1 MPKARR
7 FGGVPGRCVE
17 EKPDQVAVF
26 FGVIKG
32 RRKFL
37 GVGAAMPSYAA
48 FSVVWGDAC
57 KEWSCIRCQ
66 TFPPRSVNGVGVVKC
81 GERLTF
87 RHFLPRGVSMLA
99 KSENVSAVGHFR
111 RGA

>member
-17 EKPDQVAVF
+17 KKPIKTAVF

-32 RRKFL
+32 RRKFFWGRGCHAVVRRFFCCMGWCL
-37 GVGAAMPSYAA
+37 QRVELYPPSD
-48 FSVVWGDAC
+48 V
-57 KEWSCIRCQ
+57 
-66 TFPPRSVNGVGVVKC
+66 
-81 GERLTF
+81 
-87 RHFLPRGVSMLA
+87 
-99 KSENVSAVGHFR
+99 FR

>member
-17 EKPDQVAVF
+17 EKPDKLAVF

-37 GVGAAMPSYAA
+37 GGGVGADMPSYAA
-48 FSVVWGDAC
+48 FSVVWG
-57 KEWSCIRCQ
+57 W
-66 TFPPRSVNGVGVVKC
+66 
-81 GERLTF
+81 
-87 RHFLPRGVSMLA
+87 
-99 KSENVSAVGHFR
+99 
-111 RGA
+111 

>member
-17 EKPDQVAVF
+17 EKPDKLAVF

-32 RRKFL
+32 RRKFFFWG
-37 GVGAAMPSYAA
+37 GVWAAMPSYAA

-57 KEWSCIRCQ
+57 KKWSCIRCQ
-66 TFPPRSVNGVGVVKC
+66 TFPLRCVNGV
-81 GERLTF
+81 
-87 RHFLPRGVSMLA
+87 
-99 KSENVSAVGHFR
+99 AVCKE
-111 RGA
+111 

>member
-17 EKPDQVAVF
+17 EKSDKNSRV

-32 RRKFL
+32 RRKFF

-57 KEWSCIRCQ
+57 KKWSCIRCQ
-66 TFPPRSVNGVGVVKC
+66 TFPPRCVNGVGVVKC
-81 GERLTF
+81 GERL
-87 RHFLPRGVSMLA
+87 A
-99 KSENVSAVGHFR
+99 FR
-111 RGA
+111 RFFAALRVRAHKV